1 MTLIKTF
8 FYLRIFSNMT
18 QLVIMIKNVVADLR
32 VFIFFFFMQI
42 FMLSIILG
50 VLAVGNYQDHENIKL
65 SISDAHKGEDDENV
79 SWDFS

>member
-1 MTLIKTF
+1 
-8 FYLRIFSNMT
+8 MT

-50 VLAVGNYQDHENIKL
+50 VLAVGNYQDHDNIKL
-65 SISDAHKGEDDENV
+65 SISDAHKDEDDENV